1 MVRRRLP
8 RLAIAF
14 ALAGTVACGPS
25 VDLAAALDVTDVFTG
40 WYDDG
45 INRTGWTHL
54 VPSVTFK
61 LRNKGGVA
69 FNGVQ
74 LTVAFW
80 RDGDDGEW
88 DSVVTRGIG
97 SDDLAAGASTEAI
110 TARAPIG
117 YNLEGARADFFSNGG
132 YKDVT
137 VKFFAKRSGKI
148 AKIGEARLD
157 RRVIP
162 HAGSQRP

>member
-1 MVRRRLP
+1 MVRRRLSC
-8 RLAIAF
+8 LALVL
-14 ALAGTVACGPS
+14 ALVTTVACGPS
-25 VDLAAALDVTDVFTG
+25 IDLAAALDVTDVFTG

-45 INRTGWTHL
+45 LNKAGWTHL

-61 LRNKGGVA
+61 LHNKGSVA

-80 RDGDDGEW
+80 RDGTDGEW

-117 YNLEGARADFFSNGG
+117 FNLEGARTDFFSNSGFQ
-132 YKDVT
+132 DVT
-137 VKFFAKRSGKI
+137 VKFFAKRSAKI
-148 AKIGEARLD
+148 VKIGEVRLD
-157 RRVIP
+157 RRIIP
-162 HAGSQRP
+162 HAGSGRP